1 MSNNRITIFGE
12 VLFDHFPD
20 GSCVLGGAPFNVAWH
35 LQAFALKP
43 FFISRVGQDRLGD
56 SIRSAMKS
64 WDMDLSGLQLDRA
77 YPTGTVQVSI
87 EQGEPSYAIVPE
99 QAYDFIAVDELAT
112 AQSGGLL
119 YHGTLALRHADS
131 KQALEALKARHKGTL
146 FMDVNL
152 RAPWWNKA
160 EVLKLVGDADW
171 VKLNHHELQALHP
184 GTGDINVDMR
194 MFRAEYDLT
203 GLVVT
208 CGEQGAMAVNAND
221 EVVAVAP
228 VDALAVVD
236 TVGAGDAFASV
247 LLLGINQGWPLQLTM
262 ERAQA
267 FASALVGQRG
277 ATVQDPRFYR
287 SFVDLWGLGAA
298 K

>member
-1 MSNNRITIFGE
+1 
-12 VLFDHFPD
+12 
-20 GSCVLGGAPFNVAWH
+20 
-35 LQAFALKP
+35 
-43 FFISRVGQDRLGD
+43 
-56 SIRSAMKS
+56 
-64 WDMDLSGLQLDRA
+64 
-77 YPTGTVQVSI
+77 
-87 EQGEPSYAIVPE
+87 VPE
-99 QAYDFIAVDELAT
+99 QAYDFIAADELAT

-131 KQALEALKARHKGTL
+131 RRTLETLKARHKGAL

-160 EVLKLVGDADW
+160 EVLKRVGDADW

-287 SFVDLWGLGAA
+287 SFVDLWGLVAAA